1 MGRGRYGGG
10 GSHCDL
16 SLPQP
21 CLLPGGSFSLLRKHL
36 GATVSSLQTVGSHSE
51 PRCLAHASV
60 NTVEAPAP
68 EQRDAELCQ
77 GPHYSRV
84 RTDNQGIEAGGSLS
98 VISVG

>member
-1 MGRGRYGGG
+1 MGVLPAEEAF
-10 GSHCDL
+10 GSN
-16 SLPQP
+16 
-21 CLLPGGSFSLLRKHL
+21 
-36 GATVSSLQTVGSHSE
+36 VSSLQTVGSHSE